1 LTQFSNTSIGALPS
15 GWTNI
20 MNTSISTLK
29 FRFLTIA
36 IGEEIFSVVRKGM
49 EDAARAMGVEADLDG
64 TPGVEAEEL
73 LRLTRKAIADGVDGI
88 ALNVIEQGVFDE
100 VIAEA
105 AAVSIPVVAFN
116 IDAGKCSSG
125 NLSYI
130 VQDLK
135 AAGEALGRKAAIFLQ
150 RGDKIIITLHDQ
162 GVWALEQ
169 RLAGIVAVLEP
180 MGVEW
185 KVVVT
190 GQEPKKG
197 ALALREML
205 AAYPARALLGTGQGD
220 TEACGLAAQ
229 SLPESALFVGG
240 FDLSP
245 GIVDLID
252 KGVIACSIDQQPYA
266 QGFYPVVQLTL
277 YLRYGLLPSSFDAGA
292 AFIDRS
298 NVETVRQLSR
308 QAIR

>member
-1 LTQFSNTSIGALPS
+1 MNSS
-15 GWTNI
+15 GPR
-20 MNTSISTLK
+20 LK

-49 EDAARAMGVEADLDG
+49 DDAAVAMGVEAELDG
-64 TPGVEAEEL
+64 TPGVEAAEL
-73 LRLTRKAIADGVDGI
+73 VRLTRKAIADGVDGI
-88 ALNVIEQGVFDE
+88 ALNVIENDVFNE

-105 AAVSIPVVAFN
+105 KARSIPVVAFN
-116 IDAGKCSSG
+116 IDAGKCASG

-135 AAGEALGRKAAIFLQ
+135 AAGEALGQRAAAVLK
-150 RGDKIIITLHDQ
+150 RGDKVIITVHDD

-169 RLAGIVAVLEP
+169 RLSGIRAALEP
-180 MGVEW
+180 IDVEW
-185 KVVVT
+185 KLVAT

-197 ALALREML
+197 AARLREVL
-205 AAYPARALLGTGQGD
+205 AAFPARALLGTGQGD
-220 TEACGLAAQ
+220 TEACGLAAK
-229 SLPESALFVGG
+229 SLPEKNLYVAG

-252 KGVIACSIDQQPYA
+252 DGVIACSIDQQPYA
-266 QGFYPVVQLTL
+266 QGFYPVVQLAL

-292 AFIDRS
+292 TFIDKS

>member
-1 LTQFSNTSIGALPS
+1 
-15 GWTNI
+15 
-20 MNTSISTLK
+20 MNSTRPKLK

-36 IGEEIFSVVRKGM
+36 IKEEIFSVVRKGM
-49 EDAARAMGVEADLDG
+49 DDAAAAMGVDAELDG
-64 TPGVEAEEL
+64 TPGVEAAEL
-73 LRLTRKAIADGVDGI
+73 VRLTRKAIADGVDGI
-88 ALNVIEQGVFDE
+88 ALNLIERDVFNE

-105 AAVSIPVVAFN
+105 KAKHIPVVAFN

-130 VQDLK
+130 GQDLK
-135 AAGEALGRKAAIFLQ
+135 AAGEALGRRAGASLK
-150 RGDKIIITLHDQ
+150 RGDKVIITVHDD

-169 RLAGIVAVLEP
+169 RLSGIRAVLEP
-180 MGVEW
+180 MGIEW
-185 KVVVT
+185 RLVAT

-197 ALALREML
+197 AARLREVL
-205 AAYPARALLGTGQGD
+205 ATFPARALLGTGQGD
-220 TEACGLAAQ
+220 TEACGLAAKGM
-229 SLPESALFVGG
+229 PEQNLYVAG

-252 KGVIACSIDQQPYA
+252 DGVIACSVDQQPYS
-266 QGFYPVVQLTL
+266 QGFYPVVQLAL

-292 AFIDRS
+292 TFIDKS

>member
-1 LTQFSNTSIGALPS
+1 MKMTSSRPR
-15 GWTNI
+15 
-20 MNTSISTLK
+20 LK

-36 IGEEIFSVVRKGM
+36 INEEMFSVVRKGM
-49 EDAARAMGVEADLDG
+49 DDAATAMGVEAELDG
-64 TPGVEAEEL
+64 TAGVESAEL
-73 LRLTRKAIADGVDGI
+73 VRLTRRAIADGVDGI
-88 ALNVIEQGVFDE
+88 ALNVIEHGVFNE

-105 AAVSIPVVAFN
+105 KAKSIPVVAFN

-135 AAGEALGRKAAIFLQ
+135 AAGEALGRRAGALLK
-150 RGDKIIITLHDQ
+150 RGDKIIITVHDD

-169 RLAGIVAVLEP
+169 RFSGIRAVLDP

-185 KVVVT
+185 KLVAT
-190 GQEPKKG
+190 GQEPHKG
-197 ALALREML
+197 AALLRQVLAVF
-205 AAYPARALLGTGQGD
+205 PARALLGTGQGD
-220 TEACGLAAQ
+220 TEACGLAAKSMPQ
-229 SLPESALFVGG
+229 KSLYVAG

-252 KGVIACSIDQQPYA
+252 DGVIACSIDQQPYA

-292 AFIDRS
+292 TFIDKS